1 MWTPIAPACLPTRA
15 APATAHA
22 IFFFQ
27 AEDGIRDTSVT
38 GVQTCALPILIGEIR
53 ALDPAMPVVMV
64 TQSEDEGTLREAIG
78 IEVDDY
84 LVKPVQPRQILSV
97 ITRLLEG
104 DRIRQQHLARDFV
117 SRFRE
122 LEGRRGATL
131 AWREWIELVAEL
143 ARWEVRLGARS

>member
-78 IEVDDY
+78 IGRASCRERGWISGVREG
-84 LVKPVQPRQILSV
+84 VQKKRGRCERSV
-97 ITRLLEG
+97 G
-104 DRIRQQHLARDFV
+104 RDG
-117 SRFRE
+117 RCG
-122 LEGRRGATL
+122 GRRGEAQRRDGL
-131 AWREWIELVAEL
+131 QGRE
-143 ARWEVRLGARS
+143 